1 MLLAAAR
8 LLGTAA
14 TALAASDPA
23 TAPVLGVL
31 TRVIGAKSAAIFEL
45 KLNAS
50 MEQGFTLAAA
60 TPTADGGGALVSVTA
75 SGLPELSY
83 GAGYYLRTHAG
94 MSFAWKRSGGNQ
106 VA

>member
-60 TPTADGGGALVSVTA
+60 TPICA
-75 SGLPELSY
+75 
-83 GAGYYLRTHAG
+83 RTQA
-94 MSFAWKRSGGNQ
+94 
-106 VA
+106 